1 MLGQTLRFTST
12 TYGVGMDLRLTAERD
27 SGSSEG
33 MDARN
38 TARRLSACTGADMSL
53 TPSPR
58 GSDHASG
65 ASQALVTE
73 NLALV
78 GYVVSEVAMRLPSY
92 VDRDDLRSA
101 GLEGLVQ
108 ASLAFSEDRGVPF
121 RHYAIARIR
130 GAIMDDLR
138 RNDWASRSVR
148 QAGRA
153 REQAVDHLM
162 ATLGGT
168 PSTTAVAEY
177 MGVSAEELRTL
188 DASLIRGSVLSLD
201 AAPAPGAVPTGE
213 TLEAPASDP
222 EDRVLEDELH
232 TYLRAAV
239 AELPERLR
247 TVITR
252 YFLQGQPMV
261 DIAKDLGVTESRVS
275 QLRAEAMILIRDGIN
290 SHLAP
295 EQVPAPA
302 RPGGAVDRK
311 RAAYFAAI
319 AEHRLSA
326 MQQQMHRDSRVTDTT
341 PVHPSVEVVA

>member
-1 MLGQTLRFTST
+1 
-12 TYGVGMDLRLTAERD
+12 
-27 SGSSEG
+27 
-33 MDARN
+33 MDAHEHAN
-38 TARRLSACTGADMSL
+38 RRAVRTGANMSH
-53 TPSPR
+53 TPSPGGSNHATLSTR
-58 GSDHASG
+58 ALVSDH
-65 ASQALVTE
+65 
-73 NLALV
+73 LALV
-78 GYVVSEVAMRLPSY
+78 GYVVSEVSMRLPSY
-92 VDRDDLRSA
+92 VDREDLRSA

-148 QAGRA
+148 QAGRT
-153 REQAVDHLM
+153 RNQAIDHLM
-162 ATLGGT
+162 ATLGAT
-168 PSTTAVAEY
+168 PSNTAVAEY
-177 MGVSAEELRTL
+177 MGITVEELRDL
-188 DASLIRGSVLSLD
+188 DASLTRGSVLSLD
-201 AAPAPGAVPTGE
+201 AAPTPGSVPASE
-213 TLEAPASDP
+213 FLEAPTSDP
-222 EDRVLEDELH
+222 EDQVLEEELNG
-232 TYLRAAV
+232 YLRAAV

-252 YFLQGQPMV
+252 YFLQGHPMV

-295 EQVPAPA
+295 EQVPASA

-319 AEHRLSA
+319 AEHRLNA
-326 MQQQMHRDSRVTDTT
+326 MQQQVHRDSLVTDTT
-341 PVHPSVEVVA
+341 PIHAPVEVVA